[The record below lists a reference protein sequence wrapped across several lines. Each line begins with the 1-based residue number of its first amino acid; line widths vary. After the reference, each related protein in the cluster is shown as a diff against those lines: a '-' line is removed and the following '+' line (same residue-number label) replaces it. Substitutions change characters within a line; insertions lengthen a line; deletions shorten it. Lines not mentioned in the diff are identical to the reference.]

1 MATIL
6 KLLIMGLPASGKT
19 TFVKHIFEDKDFEE
33 FEEYRPTFGVG
44 ISLYEFKGS
53 KGVMVSTFDCGGQTS
68 FIDTYLT
75 DQWVPTLFGKAS
87 AFFYLVDSSN
97 KANLD
102 AASKLFRK
110 YYENLRRNSQNA
122 KAYVLASKW
131 DKHVITVDELKPFFK
146 DMEIYP
152 VSVLDGSARKVF
164 GKLMT
169 DLVQEGTLEAL

>member
-1 MATIL
+1 MPTII

-19 TFVKHIFEDKDFEE
+19 TFVKHIFEDKEFEE

-44 ISLYEFKGS
+44 ISLYEYKDS

-68 FIDTYLT
+68 FIDTYMT

-102 AASKLFRK
+102 DASKLFRK
-110 YYENLRRNSQNA
+110 YYENLRRNSQKA

-131 DKHVITVDELKPFFK
+131 DKHVVTVDDLRRFFK
-146 DMEIYP
+146 DVEIYP
-152 VSVLDGSARKVF
+152 VSVLDASAREVF
-164 GKLMT
+164 GALMT
-169 DLVQEGTLEAL
+169 NLVQEETLET